1 MINFI
6 VSLLDQPPI
15 VVGIMALIGLIV
27 LKKST
32 AQIISGTFK
41 TIIGFV
47 VFQIGSSA
55 IADTLGVLGPAFE
68 SAFHIQGVVPTNEA
82 VIALVQQN
90 FGTQMALIMAFG
102 FIANI
107 IIARITSFK
116 YIFLTGHHMLF
127 MAGLLAAILSV
138 LGFTGTE
145 LIVIGSLLLAA
156 TMVISPAV
164 VQPFYRKVTGNDT
177 VAMGHFNALTYFIA
191 ASIAKLVGDK
201 EHSTE
206 DIKVPEALSFFKD
219 NVISTAAVMLI
230 IFLITLHLAD
240 FEVATKLSGGTNIA
254 VFSIMQAFRFTA
266 GFVMVLQGVRMMLA
280 EIVPAFKGISEKV
293 VPNAVPALD
302 CPVIFAFAPNAVII
316 GFLASLAGAV
326 VSFILLPFFG
336 LPVLIPGLIPA
347 FFVGAAAG
355 VLANAQ
361 GGLRGTIIGCFV
373 NGLILNTIPA
383 FLLPLLGSL
392 GFANSTFGDADFA
405 LTGIVVGNIGNA
417 FAKVGIYGLLVAI
430 VILFAGITISSN
442 SKSKSKK
449 IEDTNAKA

>member
-15 VVGIMALIGLIV
+15 IVGIMAMIGLIV
-27 LKKST
+27 LKKPLSKIVT
-32 AQIISGTFK
+32 GTFK

-55 IADTLGVLGPAFE
+55 IAGSLGVLGPAFE

-107 IIARITSFK
+107 VIARITSFK

-138 LGFTGTE
+138 VGFTGTE
-145 LIVIGSLLLAA
+145 LIVVGSLLLAA
-156 TMVISPAV
+156 TMVISPAI
-164 VQPFYRKVTGNDT
+164 VQPFYRKVTGNDS
-177 VAMGHFNALTYFIA
+177 VAMGHFNSLTYAIA
-191 ASIAKLVGDK
+191 ALVSKAVGNK
-201 EHSTE
+201 EQSTE
-206 DIKVPEALSFFKD
+206 DIHVPEGLSFFKD
-219 NVISTAAVMLI
+219 NVISTAVVMNI

-240 FEVATKLSGGTNIA
+240 TQVATKLSGGTNVA
-254 VFSIMQAFRFTA
+254 VYAIMQAFTFTA

-293 VPNAVPALD
+293 VPNAIPALD
-302 CPVIFAFAPNAVII
+302 CPVIFPFAPNAVII

-326 VSFILLPFFG
+326 VSFILLPIFG

-405 LTGIVVGNIGNA
+405 FTGIVVGNIGNT
-417 FAKVGIYGLLVAI
+417 FAKVGIYGLLGAI
-430 VILFAGITISSN
+430 FIMFAGITISSN
-442 SKSKSKK
+442 LKSKK
-449 IEDTNAKA
+449 IEETNAKA